1 MRIHVTAPSG
11 VEGLLRKE
19 MNRLG
24 YVAGLTVGKG
34 GISFDGG
41 VADLAR
47 CSICIRQGERVLVE
61 LGSFPALSFEELYQ
75 GTKALPWEDWLG
87 ESAAFPVAGKSVSS
101 GLYSVPDCQA
111 IIKKAIVER
120 LKTKYK
126 KTTWFTETG
135 PRYPVE
141 FRITKDQV
149 SLLLDA
155 SGDGLHKR
163 GWRKINVQ
171 APLKET
177 IAAVMLT
184 LSNWRPEQV
193 LVDPFC
199 GSGTILIEGALKAL
213 GIAPGLDRTFTGE
226 TWPQI
231 PPAIWAQVREEARQS
246 AADRMRERGA
256 VLGEMRLE
264 GYDIDSGA
272 VSLARYHAKLAGVEK
287 YIHFQ
292 QRDVKDFRSSRKF
305 GAIITNPAYG
315 ERMGDAAEA
324 AKLYRVMGQVF
335 APLDTWSV
343 YVLTSHPGFEE
354 AYGRKATKHTKLY
367 NGRLECRFYQYHG
380 PRPGRPKTG
389 GGEVAE

>member
-1 MRIHVTAPSG
+1 MRIIVTAPNG
-11 VEGLLRKE
+11 IEGLLRKE

-24 YVAGLTVGKG
+24 YTAGLAVGKG
-34 GISFDGG
+34 GVSFDGG
-41 VADLAR
+41 AADLAR
-47 CSICIRQGERVLVE
+47 CSIFIRQGERVLVE
-61 LGSFPALSFEELYQ
+61 LGSFPALTFEELFQ
-75 GTKALPWEDWLG
+75 GTKALPWEDWIG
-87 ESAAFPVAGKSVSS
+87 ESAAFPVSGKAVSS

-120 LKTKYK
+120 LKTRYK
-126 KTTWFTETG
+126 KTTWFAETG
-135 PRYPVE
+135 PLYPVE

-149 SLLLDA
+149 SLMLDA

-184 LSNWRPEQV
+184 LSNWKPEAP

-226 TWPQI
+226 TWPQV
-231 PPAIWAQVREEARQS
+231 PPAIWAQVREEARQA

-264 GYDIDSGA
+264 GYDIDPGA
-272 VSLARYHAKLAGVEK
+272 LSLARYHAKLAGVDK

-292 QRDVKDFRSSRKF
+292 QRDVKDFRSSRKY

-389 GGEVAE
+389 GDEEE